1 MVLEYL
7 KRLRDGLTREMKKSE
22 ESLMFYENEK
32 SKRDETLSKI
42 SKKIEQMSRLGYTK
56 EDMLKKTESMPVFL
70 PSKDKVLE
78 NIRNTPPIAPFSHD
92 ENGKLVPTKGRKL

>member
-56 EDMLKKTESMPVFL
+56 EDMVRMTESMPVFL
-70 PSKDKVLE
+70 PSKDKVIKNL
-78 NIRNTPPIAPFSHD
+78 RNMPPMALFSHD
-92 ENGKLVPTKGRKL
+92 ENGRVVPTKGRK